1 MPKNLDQRGW
11 EIPDPTP
18 LEVPLHWKRPP
29 TLQDTIRQF
38 IRTELS
44 NQAVDQGAESF
55 EEADDF
61 DMDEEPDP
69 LSAYEM
75 REMQEESPI
84 RRREAPKEESPAKAP
99 DKPGGSPP
107 AKQDS
112 PQGDLIPNE
121 PAPKNG

>member
-1 MPKNLDQRGW
+1 MAQNERGW

-18 LEVPLHWKRPP
+18 VEVPLHWKRPP

-38 IRTELS
+38 IRTEMS
-44 NQAVDQGAESF
+44 QQAQDQGAESF

-61 DMDEEPDP
+61 EMDEEPDP

-75 REMQEESPI
+75 REMQEERPAA
-84 RRREAPKEESPAKAP
+84 REAPQEKSAAKGPNDSAASPGDNGA
-99 DKPGGSPP
+99 
-107 AKQDS
+107 S

-121 PAPKNG
+121 PASDGKK